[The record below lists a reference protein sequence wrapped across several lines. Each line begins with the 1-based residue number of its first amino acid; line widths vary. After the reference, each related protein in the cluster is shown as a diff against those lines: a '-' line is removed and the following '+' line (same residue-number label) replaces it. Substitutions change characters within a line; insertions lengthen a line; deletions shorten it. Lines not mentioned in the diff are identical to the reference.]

1 MYVRVRNRIRL
12 ARNAETVPVRK
23 FFLAVVSSLFA
34 QLNLARVETIGAHA
48 HDLLLAVLASSV
60 CI

>member
-1 MYVRVRNRIRL
+1 MDVRVRNGVRL
-12 ARNAETVPVRK
+12 ASNTETVPVRK
-23 FFLAVVSSLFA
+23 LFLTVVGSLFA